1 VNLFK
6 GQLRYKIHKA
16 NRSLHGTY
24 NADTERQ
31 DLSAN
36 IAGRKYSYRAR
47 QGKLKPS
54 SVWFHQ
60 TTTNYSIATHK
71 LQYKFWRTKLF
82 YEALSLSLWM
92 KSLNVIIPLKVMSNT
107 FV

>member
-1 VNLFK
+1 MNLFK

-24 NADTERQ
+24 NAHTERQ

-36 IAGRKYSYRAR
+36 IAGRKYGYRAR

-60 TTTNYSIATHK
+60 TTNHK
-71 LQYKFWRTKLF
+71 LQHSYVQITVQGLEDKTVL
-82 YEALSLSLWM
+82 
-92 KSLNVIIPLKVMSNT
+92 
-107 FV
+107 

>member
-1 VNLFK
+1 MNLFK
-6 GQLRYKIHKA
+6 GQLRHKIHKA

-36 IAGRKYSYRAR
+36 IAGGKYSYRAR

-60 TTTNYSIATHK
+60 TTK
-71 LQYKFWRTKLF
+71 LQHSYAQITVQVLEDKTVL
-82 YEALSLSLWM
+82 
-92 KSLNVIIPLKVMSNT
+92 
-107 FV
+107 